1 MFIEYYF
8 IIFLNI
14 FRLALFSFQCNI
26 YIMTMRW
33 MDVMSN

>member
-8 IIFLNI
+8 IYFLNI

-26 YIMTMRW
+26 YISWPCDEWT
-33 MDVMSN
+33 